1 MVFPSCELRLG
12 VCPGLDLCEDR
23 VVRIGLDRDPVAAER
38 DIVQLAVLVVAPD
51 RHGERVVL
59 CVMDL
64 L

>member
-23 VVRIGLDRDPVAAER
+23 IVRVGLDPDPVAAER
-38 DIVQLAVLVVAPD
+38 DIVQLAVRVVAPE
-51 RHGERVVL
+51 RYGERVVL
-59 CVMDL
+59 GIMDL